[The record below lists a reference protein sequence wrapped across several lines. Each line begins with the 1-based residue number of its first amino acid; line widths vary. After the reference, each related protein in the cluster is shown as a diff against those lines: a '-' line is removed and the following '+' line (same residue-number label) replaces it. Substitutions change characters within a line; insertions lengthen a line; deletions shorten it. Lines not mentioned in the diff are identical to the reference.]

1 MNIFI
6 SGKVTGDNLAN
17 VKFLNASLTLEN
29 LFGRRAHIISP
40 TDIDLNG
47 MSWEDCMDIT
57 VTILKHCDTVVFLPD
72 WKDSKGARQ
81 EHEYAVNNGKKILYY
96 QDLLNK
102 NLRKA
107 RENE

>member
-17 VKFLNASLTLEN
+17 VKFLNASLILEN

-102 NLRKA
+102 NLKKA